1 MKKITL
7 ILLASAVVC
16 SAGMTVAYYNTA
28 SIGYDNANLISF
40 YDGGIYVLDFDI
52 NYEKTKRGFE
62 RVKSYLPSKF
72 VSI

>member
-7 ILLASAVVC
+7 ILICAAAVC
-16 SAGMTVAYYNTA
+16 SAGMSVAYYNTA
-28 SIGYDNANLISF
+28 SLGYDNANIVSF
-40 YDGGIYVLDFDI
+40 YEGGIYVLDFDI

-62 RVKSYLPSKF
+62 RVKSVLPSKF